1 MKYFFILLFLSIITI
16 TSLVFINLPF
26 RTIEPFLAEYFP
38 EIKYEEIEGT
48 IWSGKIS
55 DIYFAD
61 EYLGDLNTE
70 FDLRKFKFY
79 LSDKNF
85 YLNGE
90 GNLFNYLLDEE
101 IYIKNVNF
109 DLNSRKFLKRIPSI
123 SNVSGKDISMT
134 FDASGCYEISGNIL
148 ADLDRKGLLNNK
160 YTTKI
165 EGSLG
170 CKNKKLIGNFYS
182 TPNQDIIKGNFSV
195 DKELNYELEGSSAI
209 LISKISKILKNPL
222 NARIPDIKVKG
233 NLYNFF
239 YGE

>member
-1 MKYFFILLFLSIITI
+1 
-16 TSLVFINLPF
+16 
-26 RTIEPFLAEYFP
+26 
-38 EIKYEEIEGT
+38 
-48 IWSGKIS
+48 
-55 DIYFAD
+55 
-61 EYLGDLNTE
+61 
-70 FDLRKFKFY
+70 
-79 LSDKNF
+79 
-85 YLNGE
+85 
-90 GNLFNYLLDEE
+90 
-101 IYIKNVNF
+101 
-109 DLNSRKFLKRIPSI
+109 
-123 SNVSGKDISMT
+123 
-134 FDASGCYEISGNIL
+134 
-148 ADLDRKGLLNNK
+148 LNNK